1 MAEYQAKPNSSLVFE
16 LAQGDQLIGKL
27 SYKGWFKFDAL
38 IEMANS
44 STYQVEPKGFWGT
57 TIELKD
63 NGRVLLKFNMSW
75 SGEVVIQTFF
85 DNVEKGYVFKHRG
98 IFKESFVLIDKE
110 GTELLVMKPHLKW
123 KLLNYE
129 YQVTT
134 TDQFE
139 SFPNKDIL
147 LLTTLHCANYYMSMT
162 SSGT

>member
-1 MAEYQAKPNSSLVFE
+1 MAEYQAKPSSSLVFD
-16 LAQGDQLIGKL
+16 LTQGDKSIGKL

-44 STYQVEPKGFWGT
+44 STYPVEPKGFWGT

-63 NGRVLLKFNMSW
+63 NGKVLLKFNMNW
-75 SGEVVIQTFF
+75 SGEVVIQTYFQ
-85 DNVEKGYVFKHRG
+85 DIEKGYVFKHRG
-98 IFKESFVLIDKE
+98 IFKESFTLTDQE
-110 GTELLVMKPHLKW
+110 GIELLVMKPHLKW

-129 YQVTT
+129 YEITT
-134 TDQFE
+134 ADKFE
-139 SFPNKDIL
+139 SFPNKDVL